1 MEELHRRILESGR
14 VESGLVIVDS
24 FLNHRTDPELMSK
37 VGVWLAD
44 RFTDFDVVVTAEAS
58 GIPAAYATA
67 RAAGVNFIYAKKQ
80 NRRLDPDLHLLRQ
93 ITSPTKGGTTWIT
106 IRKALLGE
114 KRNVLIVD
122 DFLSRGRTAEA
133 LGSMIEEGGNRVA
146 GFAFVI
152 EKTFTGGR
160 KLLEKHGWRIESAA
174 IIESI
179 EDQRIQMAG
188 LPQ

>member
-1 MEELHRRILESGR
+1 MEELRKRILEAGEVHSD
-14 VESGLVIVDS
+14 LVIVDS
-24 FLNHRTDPELMSK
+24 FLNHRTDPDLMSR
-37 VGVWLAD
+37 VGVWLAQ
-44 RFTDFDVVVTAEAS
+44 RLGEFDVVVTAEAS

-80 NRRLDPDLHLLRQ
+80 NRQLDPQLHLIRQ
-93 ITSPTKGGTTWIT
+93 ISSPTKGGMTWIT

-114 KRNVLIVD
+114 ERDVVIVD
-122 DFLSRGRTAEA
+122 DFLSQGRTAEA

-146 GFAFVI
+146 GFGFVI

-160 KLLEKHGWRIESAA
+160 KLLEKHGWKIKSAA

-179 EDQRIQMAG
+179 ENQRINMAE
-188 LPQ
+188 LPK

>member
-14 VESGLVIVDS
+14 VESDLVIVDS
-24 FLNHRTDPELMSK
+24 FLNHRTDPELMSR
-37 VGVWLAD
+37 VGIWLA
-44 RFTDFDVVVTAEAS
+44 RQCEPFDIVVTAEAS

-80 NRRLDPDLHLLRQ
+80 NRRLDPRLHLLRK
-93 ITSPTKGGTTWIT
+93 ISSPTKGGTTWIT

-114 KRNVLIVD
+114 ERDVLIVD
-122 DFLSRGRTAEA
+122 DFLSQGRTAEA

-160 KLLEKHGWRIESAA
+160 RLLEKHGWKVSSAA

-179 EDQRIQMAG
+179 ENQRINMA
-188 LPQ
+188 

>member
-1 MEELHRRILESGR
+1 MEELRNRILEAGR
-14 VESGLVIVDS
+14 VESDLVIVDS

-37 VGVWLAD
+37 VGIWLAE
-44 RFTDFDVVVTAEAS
+44 RLGDFEVVVTAEAS

-80 NRRLDPDLHLLRQ
+80 NRRLDPQLHLIRQ
-93 ITSPTKGGTTWIT
+93 VSSPTKGGLTWIT

-114 KRNVLIVD
+114 GRNVVIID
-122 DFLSRGRTAEA
+122 DFLSKGRTAEA
-133 LGSMIEEGGNRVA
+133 LGSMIEEAGNRLT
-146 GFAFVI
+146 GFGFVI

-160 KLLEKHGWRIESAA
+160 KRLEKHGWRVESAA

-179 EDQRIQMAG
+179 DNQRINMAG
-188 LPQ
+188 LPA